1 MQTKPLKIGFI
12 CTGNSARSQIAEGF
26 AKHFSILYN
35 KKVEVYSAGSNPIGY
50 IHPMALEVMKEIG
63 IDISDQYS
71 KGLEEI
77 PLKELDLIITL
88 CDHAAETCP
97 FVPGAKIEH
106 WGLPDPAKVSSPYPV
121 AKLNAFRKVRDQIK
135 EKVETLIKSL

>member
-1 MQTKPLKIGFI
+1 MQTKSLKIGFI
-12 CTGNSARSQIAEGF
+12 CTGNSARSQIAEGL
-26 AKHFSILYN
+26 AKYFSILYN
-35 KKVEVYSAGSNPIGY
+35 KEVEVYSAGSNPTGY
-50 IHPMALEVMKEIG
+50 IHPMAIEVMKEIG

-97 FVPGAKIEH
+97 YVQGAKIEH
-106 WGLPDPAKVSSPYPV
+106 WGLPDPAKVSSLHPE